1 MIKLLN
7 KIIKIVKKY
16 NFIEIIFLV
25 LRKLRLIKYNSFVEK
40 RKLQLEQEV
49 ILLTKK
55 KVINGFYKGIQ
66 LNCKSSWGIGDY
78 SSKLLGIY
86 ESQVQDKIIEL
97 QKRYN
102 LKYLINFGSSDGYHL
117 IGLIKNKYFES
128 AFAFEINDNAR
139 LNLQEN
145 LNLNNIN
152 EKVEIFS
159 NANFQQIRDTFNEEN
174 LKKTLYLVDIEGVE
188 FDLFNH
194 YNLSQFDKSVIIIE
208 NHGFFI
214 KNKIKIDIFF
224 KLLRDNFHLEVLNDC
239 ERNPHNIIE
248 IQQYKDDD
256 KWLMVS
262 EGRICKQDWLIC
274 IPKSRSLKTSGI

>member
-1 MIKLLN
+1 MVKRLN
-7 KIIKIVKKY
+7 KIIKIVKNY

-25 LRKLRLIKYNSFVEK
+25 LRKLRLIRYNSFVEK
-40 RKLQLEQEV
+40 KKLQLEQEV

-55 KVINGFYKGIQ
+55 KVINGFYKGIK
-66 LNCKSSWGIGDY
+66 LNCKSTWGIGDY

-86 ESQVQDKIIEL
+86 ESQVQNKIIEL
-97 QKRYN
+97 QKIYK
-102 LKYLINFGSSDGYHL
+102 LKHLINFGSADGYHL

-128 AFAFEINDNAR
+128 AFAYEINDNER

-159 NANFQQIRDTFNEEN
+159 NANFQQIQDNFNDEK
-174 LKKTLYLVDIEGVE
+174 LKKTLYLVDIEGAE

-194 YNLSQFDKSVIIIE
+194 DNLSQYNKSIIIIE
-208 NHGFFI
+208 NHDFFI

-224 KLLRDNFHLEVLNDC
+224 K
-239 ERNPHNIIE
+239 
-248 IQQYKDDD
+248 
-256 KWLMVS
+256 
-262 EGRICKQDWLIC
+262 
-274 IPKSRSLKTSGI
+274 

>member
-1 MIKLLN
+1 MIKHLN
-7 KIIKIVKKY
+7 KIIKIVKNC

-25 LRKLRLIKYNSFVEK
+25 LRKIKLIRYNSFVEK

-66 LNCKSSWGIGDY
+66 LNCKSNWGIGDY

-86 ESQVQDKIIEL
+86 EFQVQNKIIEL
-97 QKRYN
+97 QKRYK
-102 LKYLINFGSSDGYHL
+102 LKYLINFGSADGYHL
-117 IGLIKNKYFES
+117 IGLIKNNFFES
-128 AFAFEINDNAR
+128 AFAYEINDNER

-145 LNLNNIN
+145 LNLNNIV

-159 NANFQQIRDTFNEEN
+159 NANFQQIQDNFNDEK
-174 LKKTLYLVDIEGVE
+174 LKKTLYLVDIEGAE
-188 FDLFNH
+188 FDLFNQD
-194 YNLSQFDKSVIIIE
+194 NLTQFNKSIIIIE
-208 NHGFFI
+208 NHDFFI
-214 KNKIKIDIFF
+214 KNKIKIDTFF
-224 KLLRDNFHLEVLNDC
+224 KLLKENFHLEVLHDC
-239 ERNPHNIIE
+239 QRNPHNIIE
-248 IQQYKDDD
+248 IQEYKDDD

-274 IPKSRSLKTSGI
+274 IPYQYITN

>member
-1 MIKLLN
+1 MIKRLN
-7 KIIKIVKKY
+7 KIIKIVQNY

-25 LRKLRLIKYNSFVEK
+25 LRKLRLIRYNSFVEK
-40 RKLQLEQEV
+40 RKLKLEQEV

-66 LNCKSSWGIGDY
+66 LNCKSNWGIGDY

-86 ESQVQDKIIEL
+86 EFQVQNKIIEL
-97 QKRYN
+97 QKRYK
-102 LKYLINFGSSDGYHL
+102 LKYLINFGSADGYHL
-117 IGLIKNKYFES
+117 IGLIKNNFFES
-128 AFAFEINDNAR
+128 AFAYEINDNER

-145 LNLNNIN
+145 LNLNNIV

-159 NANFQQIRDTFNEEN
+159 NANFQQIRDNFNDEK

-194 YNLSQFDKSVIIIE
+194 DNLSQFNKSIIIIE
-208 NHGFFI
+208 NHDFFI
-214 KNKIKIDIFF
+214 KNKIKIDTFF
-224 KLLRDNFHLEVLNDC
+224 KLLRENFHLEVLPDC
-239 ERNPHNIIE
+239 QRNPHNIIE
-248 IQQYKDDD
+248 IQEYKDDD

-262 EGRICKQDWLIC
+262 EGRICNQDWLVC
-274 IPKSRSLKTSGI
+274 IPKSRSAKFNGI

>member
-1 MIKLLN
+1 MIKHLN
-7 KIIKIVKKY
+7 KIIKIVKNC

-25 LRKLRLIKYNSFVEK
+25 LRKIKLIRYNSFVEK

-66 LNCKSSWGIGDY
+66 LNCKSNWGIGDY

-86 ESQVQDKIIEL
+86 ESQVQNKIIEL
-97 QKRYN
+97 QKRYK
-102 LKYLINFGSSDGYHL
+102 LKYLINFGSADGYHL
-117 IGLIKNKYFES
+117 IGLIKNNYFES
-128 AFAFEINDNAR
+128 AFAYEINDNER

-145 LNLNNIN
+145 LNLNNIV

-159 NANFQQIRDTFNEEN
+159 NANFQQIRDNFNDEK

-194 YNLSQFDKSVIIIE
+194 DNLSQFNKSIIIIE
-208 NHGFFI
+208 NHDFFI
-214 KNKIKIDIFF
+214 KNKIKIDTFF
-224 KLLRDNFHLEVLNDC
+224 KLLRENFHLEVLPDC
-239 ERNPHNIIE
+239 QRNPHNIIE
-248 IQQYKDDD
+248 IQEYKDDD

-274 IPKSRSLKTSGI
+274 IPYQYITN